1 MQVWI
6 AFAVGAFIGSAV
18 TVLLIGLCQAAGN
31 ADRAAERLEAILR
44 KDREKDIGKTGYPGK
59 MAGIKFSRM

>member
-18 TVLLIGLCQAAGN
+18 TVLLIGLCQAEGN
-31 ADRAAERLEAILR
+31 ADRAAERLEATLR
-44 KDREKDIGKTGYPGK
+44 KDRGKDVAKTGFSGK
-59 MAGIKFSRM
+59 MSGIKLSRM